1 MAFSSKSQV
10 LGSSVH
16 LPEGQRDASSA
27 AHFAAQLVPL
37 PQLAICWVL
46 SLWQQVTLLVWLEL
60 VKAKSKNTADREV
73 RFADIDVHEVNSVE
87 LLAVVHVA
95 VSIGSPS
102 QREAV
107 GLFMQ

>member
-1 MAFSSKSQV
+1 M
-10 LGSSVH
+10 
-16 LPEGQRDASSA
+16 
-27 AHFAAQLVPL
+27 
-37 PQLAICWVL
+37 
-46 SLWQQVTLLVWLEL
+46 LVWLEL

-87 LLAVVHVA
+87 LLSVVHVA